1 MNLTECQRRAFCG
14 AAFFLIS
21 WVHGHSFG
29 FKNTEELMLM
39 YHGSAVLA
47 DLVIILIAGYA
58 LTGRV
63 SFDIMYIN
71 LCAIIVNFIGWALW
85 LEYYPPTLYNW
96 SMSVIIFAQWARL
109 IWSDDVANLL
119 RFHVFRGSDSR
130 SNQIHT

>member
-1 MNLTECQRRAFCG
+1 
-14 AAFFLIS
+14 
-21 WVHGHSFG
+21 
-29 FKNTEELMLM
+29 MLM

-71 LCAIIVNFIGWALW
+71 LCAVIVNFIGWALW

-96 SMSVIIFAQWARL
+96 SMSAIIFAQWARL
-109 IWSDDVANLL
+109 IWSDDVANVL

-130 SNQIHT
+130 SNQIHS